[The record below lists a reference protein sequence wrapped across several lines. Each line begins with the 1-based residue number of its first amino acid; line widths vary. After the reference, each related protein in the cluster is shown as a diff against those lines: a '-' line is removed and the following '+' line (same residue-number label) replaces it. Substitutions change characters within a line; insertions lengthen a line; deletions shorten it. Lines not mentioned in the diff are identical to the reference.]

1 MKLVIFLVLMALF
14 IPVSLTAHAEEAS
27 KADELVLPDNEV
39 NTLFLENLNRVAV
52 MVGVNTWC
60 KRNQDFVDAK
70 LMVEVLVEGGIESGT
85 ISSDQEAKAR
95 AMIQRIAV
103 ETEEA
108 FASQDEPDCE
118 SVPEEMQAL
127 KEELKIE

>member
-1 MKLVIFLVLMALF
+1 MKLVIFLVLIALF
-14 IPVSLTAHAEEAS
+14 IPASLTAHAEEPS

-39 NTLFLENLNRVAV
+39 NALFLENLNRVAV